1 MVSFRNLVDMIK
13 YGFLFLIVLQLAACT
28 KKPDTVV
35 DSSPKGEITIA
46 IENYAGNKVLKLND
60 EWYKNENG
68 DSLQI
73 SVFNYFISNIKL
85 IRNDGFV
92 YAETESYHLVR
103 EDNVATKSFTIKN
116 IPAGNYKSV
125 SFLIGVD
132 SARNVS
138 GAQTGD
144 LDPNTGMF
152 WDWNTGY
159 IMAKLEGKSPA
170 SSGGMVLYHLGGY
183 SGTSNAIRTVS
194 LNEEITL
201 VENQSKTVHLK
212 ADVLEWFKT
221 PTTIKIKD
229 IDVVSANST
238 KIIADN
244 YADMFSI
251 DHVD

>member
-1 MVSFRNLVDMIK
+1 MNRITIYTLV
-13 YGFLFLIVLQLAACT
+13 FVLMHLASCT
-28 KKPDTVV
+28 KKPDPASDVTVSTAKV
-35 DSSPKGEITIA
+35 NIK
-46 IENYAGNKVLKLND
+46 IENRAGNQILKLND
-60 EWYKNENG
+60 VWYKNENG
-68 DSLQI
+68 DSLQV

-85 IRNDGFV
+85 IREDG
-92 YAETESYHLVR
+92 YIYSENESYHLVR
-103 EDNVATKSFTIKN
+103 EDNAATKSFTIQN
-116 IPAGNYKSV
+116 IPPGNYKTI

-132 SARNVS
+132 STRNVS

-183 SGTSNAIRTVS
+183 SGAGNAIRTVTFNRDIS
-194 LNEEITL
+194 FSVKE
-201 VENQSKTVHLK
+201 VKTIHFN

-221 PTTIKIKD
+221 PTTIKIKE
-229 IDVVSANST
+229 IDVVSGTST

-244 YADMFSI
+244 YMDMFSI
-251 DHVD
+251 DHID

>member
-1 MVSFRNLVDMIK
+1 MVIFRNLVGMK
-13 YGFLFLIVLQLAACT
+13 KLGFLFLIVLQSVACT
-28 KKPDTVV
+28 KKPDTIV
-35 DSSPKGEITIA
+35 DSNPAAKINIA
-46 IENYAGNKVLKLND
+46 IENYAGSQILKLND
-60 EWYKNENG
+60 IWYKNENG

-85 IRNDGFV
+85 TRDDGFV
-92 YAETESYHLVR
+92 YTEPESYHLVR
-103 EDNVATKSFTIKN
+103 ENNASTKSFTIVN
-116 IPAGNYKSV
+116 VPPGNYKTI
-125 SFLIGVD
+125 SFMIGVD
-132 SARNVS
+132 SAHNVS

-144 LDPNTGMF
+144 LDPNSGMF

-159 IMAKLEGKSPA
+159 IMAKLEGKSPS

-183 SGTSNAIRTVS
+183 SGTANAIRTVS
-194 LNEEITL
+194 LSKDITL
-201 VENQSKTVHLK
+201 PDKESKTIHLK
-212 ADVLEWFKT
+212 ADALEWFKT

-251 DHVD
+251 DHID

>member
-1 MVSFRNLVDMIK
+1 MVRFRNLVCMK
-13 YGFLFLIVLQLAACT
+13 KLGFLLLLVMQLVACT
-28 KKPDTVV
+28 KKPDSIV
-35 DSSPKGEITIA
+35 DTNPTGKINIV
-46 IENYAGNKVLKLND
+46 IENYAGSQILKLND
-60 EWYKNENG
+60 EWYKNDNG

-85 IRNDGFV
+85 TRDDGFV
-92 YAETESYHLVR
+92 YTEPESYHLVR
-103 EDNVATKSFTIKN
+103 ENSSSTKSFTIEN
-116 IPAGNYKSV
+116 IPPGNYKTI
-125 SFLIGVD
+125 SFMIGVD
-132 SARNVS
+132 STRNVS

-144 LDPNTGMF
+144 LDPNSGMF

-183 SGTSNAIRTVS
+183 SGNSNAIRYVS
-194 LNEEITL
+194 LSKDIPL
-201 VENQSKTVHLK
+201 SDKQSKNIHLK
-212 ADVLEWFKT
+212 ADALEWFKT

-251 DHVD
+251 DHID